1 MASKSGQQEPEK
13 AEVIEE
19 LLDGLD
25 TTLDRV
31 KVLYEQ
37 YFLGIQKQPPSYLH
51 TDVER
56 KLRDLAQAQIRNTAL
71 RYRFATLQQ
80 KFGSYNSYWRRTLR
94 QIENG
99 TYSRNLYKVG
109 RQAARTGAAVPEEIL
124 AAMPK
129 RMRDQVV
136 RDREAA
142 LALARRREQ
151 ADDDLLTLADE
162 DIEIDVGDLGA
173 ADLGADDL
181 DPAAFVRESSEVRR
195 NALTA
200 SGAHRVDETDGEFDV
215 DAFFASVIRDDT
227 DPSVKPPPREG
238 DGRRGRSGRGSS
250 RPPESPV
257 TATSP
262 LELPLKLP
270 AGAASPVA
278 ASVPAAASSYD
289 EPEASTIPIDLPLA
303 PPAAPRA
310 APEPRTPSVRVLAR
324 IAPSPRAKVDGPP
337 PAGRTGQAPVA
348 GPPRPAATD
357 DDTAP
362 TSVPDPLRAATA
374 PADAERAEARGARP
388 IPRIAAPRA
397 ATQDET
403 SPTSLPTEL
412 RAATPP
418 AADGAPSARPIPR
431 IATPRPAPP
440 PDEAGDASSARPIP
454 RIATPKPAPPPDEA
468 GDASGAVPA
477 PWIPSATAKT
487 PVPPRAPAI
496 PAVAPPARPANVAPS
511 QATTPLRV
519 APGSAAA
526 RTAAPVETLA
536 GPFPRIPTPPPV
548 RAAVPIPEP
557 APSAP
562 APGPA
567 PVERPPPA
575 PTAPAQRGTGSQ
587 PVASAAPPPVPPQ
600 RRTPPPMRAVT
611 PPPVQSERPEPRAA
625 LPPGMSD
632 ADVQALYTKYVK
644 AKQILGE
651 EAEPG
656 IYGKLVKTI
665 NAQAPK
671 IMEQYKSKGVDFS
684 VVVKDNQVI
693 IRAKPKP

>member
-1 MASKSGQQEPEK
+1 VASKSGQQEPEK

-109 RQAARTGAAVPEEIL
+109 RQAAKTGAAVPEEIL

-142 LALARRREQ
+142 VAVARRREQ
-151 ADDDLLTLADE
+151 VDDDLLTLADE
-162 DIEIDVGDLGA
+162 DIEIDVADLGA

-215 DAFFASVIRDDT
+215 DAFFASVIREDT

-250 RPPESPV
+250 RPPASSV

-270 AGAASPVA
+270 AGAALPAA

-289 EPEASTIPIDLPLA
+289 DPEASTMPIDLPLV

-310 APEPRTPSVRVLAR
+310 VPDPRTPSVRVLAR
-324 IAPSPRAKVDGPP
+324 IAPSPRAKADGPP
-337 PAGRTGQAPVA
+337 PAGRTGPAPVA
-348 GPPRPAATD
+348 SPPRPAATD
-357 DDTAP
+357 DDTTP

-388 IPRIAAPRA
+388 IPRIA
-397 ATQDET
+397 
-403 SPTSLPTEL
+403 
-412 RAATPP
+412 TPK
-418 AADGAPSARPIPR
+418 
-431 IATPRPAPP
+431 PAPP
-440 PDEAGDASSARPIP
+440 PPPLDDEASNAASARPIP
-454 RIATPKPAPPPDEA
+454 RIATPKPAPPPPPDKA

-477 PWIPSATAKT
+477 PWISSATAKT
-487 PVPPRAPAI
+487 PVPSRVPAI
-496 PAVAPPARPANVAPS
+496 PPVASPARPANVAPS

-526 RTAAPVETLA
+526 RVATPVETLA
-536 GPFPRIPTPPPV
+536 GPFPRIPTPPPT
-548 RAAVPIPEP
+548 RAPTPVPEP
-557 APSAP
+557 ASSAP
-562 APGPA
+562 APA
-567 PVERPPPA
+567 PDP
-575 PTAPAQRGTGSQ
+575 APAQRRTGSQ

-600 RRTPPPMRAVT
+600 RRTPPPMRAAT
-611 PPPVQSERPEPRAA
+611 PPPAPSERPERAA